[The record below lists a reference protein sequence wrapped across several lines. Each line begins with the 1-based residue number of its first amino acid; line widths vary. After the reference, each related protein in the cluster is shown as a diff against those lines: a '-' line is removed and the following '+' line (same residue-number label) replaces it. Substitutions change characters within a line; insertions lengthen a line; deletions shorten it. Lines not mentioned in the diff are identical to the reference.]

1 MIGRMNPTKGL
12 IVLPTKVIDE
22 PISGINRAIIQL
34 ADTNIN
40 VIIIFV
46 KLLSVLPSKKSSSI
60 ESLLGK
66 ITRGK
71 LEITEKSIAKLET
84 CIIKIY

>member
-40 VIIIFV
+40 VIIKFV

>member
-1 MIGRMNPTKGL
+1 MIGKMNPTKGL
-12 IVLPTKVIDE
+12 IVLPTTVIDE

>member
-22 PISGINRAIIQL
+22 PISGMNKAIIQL

>member
-34 ADTNIN
+34 AETNIN

-84 CIIKIY
+84 CIINIY

>member
-34 ADTNIN
+34 AETNIN